1 MVWLVKCLNLY
12 LYLDKVVIKSSFLY
26 KTTIYVNQIDL
37 TDCFIDYLINK
48 DVLPCSKIII
58 IPKTYFL

>member
-37 TDCFIDYLINK
+37 TDCFIDLF
-48 DVLPCSKIII
+48 DQ
-58 IPKTYFL
+58 